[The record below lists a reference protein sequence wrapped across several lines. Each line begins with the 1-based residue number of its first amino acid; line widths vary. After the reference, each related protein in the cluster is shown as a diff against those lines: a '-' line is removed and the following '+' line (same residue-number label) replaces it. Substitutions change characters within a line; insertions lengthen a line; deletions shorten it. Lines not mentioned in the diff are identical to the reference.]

1 MLNKLA
7 SAGCDIENARHRFL
21 DDDEFLSE
29 SYRAL
34 AVDPEFAALDLALKE
49 GRYDDAFLSA
59 HNLKGVTLTLG
70 ASPLADTIS
79 RVVED
84 LRNGPTE
91 TLAEDYAAFRFEA
104 DRILPI
110 LRS

>member
-7 SAGCDIENARHRFL
+7 AAGCDIENARHRFL
-21 DDDEFLSE
+21 DDDAFLAE
-29 SYRAL
+29 SYLSFAD
-34 AVDPEFAALDLALKE
+34 DPEFAVLDLALKE
-49 GRYDDAFLSA
+49 GRLSDAFLSA

-70 ASPLADTIS
+70 AAPLAEAVS

-91 TLAEDYAAFRFEA
+91 YLAEDYAAFRAEA
-104 DRILPI
+104 DRLLAII
-110 LRS
+110 KS